1 MYKFISQLSF
11 AIAPL
16 GTLGVCI
23 CLSKQKW
30 DMRNNAKSSPRP
42 SYMQWKYFPK

>member
-16 GTLGVCI
+16 GTIVI
-23 CLSKQKW
+23 CNILSNEKW
-30 DMRNNAKSSPRP
+30 NVSNHAKSYPRP
-42 SYMQWKYFPK
+42 ENMQWKYFPR